1 MTVMRVQQVGPVVEL
16 SVFVP
21 LTHVDGALR
30 SLLVGLPGTL
40 VNVEQR
46 SALALLLEA
55 ARSPLTVEETQEI
68 YAAVRESRIANA
80 EALGTAGV
88 GL

>member
-1 MTVMRVQQVGPVVEL
+1 MRVQQVGPVVEL

-21 LTHVDGALR
+21 MTHVDGALS
-30 SLLVGLPGTL
+30 SLLDTLAGTL

-55 ARSPLTVEETQEI
+55 ARSPLTVEEMQEI
-68 YAAVRESRIANA
+68 YATIRDSRFANLES
-80 EALGTAGV
+80 LGRP
-88 GL
+88 L